1 MAQRN
6 IDFGA
11 FPDDPDAD
19 AIRSAF
25 EKVQLN
31 FTEVFAGLGD
41 QAVVS
46 VNKTAGAGIS
56 VNQPTGNVV
65 ITNKLACVQF
75 TSTTLSLTRDAPG
88 NGTAGGSATITDSTQ
103 TLYIDMP
110 NTVANISDVIV
121 SNSIQGNA
129 IIGNVSGDF
138 GYILANATSGNGNI
152 TANNITLTAALSA
165 ANVSGNGAGLSAIA
179 GANVTGTVP
188 SATTAGT
195 VTTIAQPNIT
205 SLGTL
210 TTLDVQSTVTAV
222 AFTANTGLFT
232 GDGGGLSN
240 IVSANLVGAVAFA
253 TTANAVAGANVSGAV
268 SFATTANAV
277 AGSNVSGAVSF
288 ATTANVVAGGN
299 VSGEVNFSAVANAV
313 AGANVSGTVALATLA
328 ADATSA
334 NAVAGANVSGEVTNA
349 ATANAVA
356 GGNVS
361 GAVSFAG
368 TANAVAGANVS
379 GEVTFAATAN
389 AVAGANVSGQVNF
402 ADTANAV
409 AGGNVSG
416 QVAFAGVA
424 NSVSGSNVSGAVAD
438 ATTSVTAGTITTAAQ
453 PNITSTGTLTSVAVT
468 GNTDSGNLNTT
479 GVVSATGNI
488 TGGNVL
494 GAGGV
499 FTYVSGDGANLTN
512 ISVSTGSYIENGTSN
527 ARVDASGPFR
537 VSVGGTANVLQV
549 NNSGTAVAVTGAL
562 SVSGGIDNNIN
573 FNSTSNLGPESNVTI
588 TGGVTGAFLKT
599 DGSGTLTWDTGTV
612 QPTQGTDTQII
623 FNDSG
628 AYAGNTGFT
637 YNKTT
642 GNLNAPGSI
651 IAAGGVSAGI
661 LGGSLTTTAQ
671 PNISSVGTLTSLI
684 LSGILNTNS
693 DIITNAG
700 NISISGG
707 TGTFKG
713 DGGGL
718 SNLPGSNVSIVP
730 TATLATF
737 ATTAN
742 AVAGANVSGT
752 VASATLAAD
761 ATSANAV
768 AGGNVSGAV
777 SFSAVANSVSG
788 ANVSGAVA
796 SATLAADA
804 TSANA
809 VAGANVSGAVS
820 FATTAN
826 LVAGGNVSGI
836 VASASLATFAS
847 TANAVAGANVSGT
860 VSSATSATTAT
871 TAGTVTTG
879 AQPNISSLGTLS
891 ALGVNG
897 IITASA
903 VVANTGLFTGDGG
916 GLSNVAAAN
925 ISGTVA
931 NATYAIQAGSSA
943 LALDIT
949 GAAQPNITSTGT
961 LTSLAVTGTISGGT
975 ITGTSGVFTT
985 VAGPLTTAAQP
996 NVTSL
1001 GTLSSL
1007 TVSGNITNQTH
1018 IIKDVSAVSGA
1029 GTNLAG
1035 ATALAGADIFS
1046 VTVPSNNNGVS
1057 LMSATQGLCIY
1068 VKNLSASNILKVYP
1082 ASGDNIDSSSGAMS
1096 IGPKG
1101 QIQFVAHSSSAWYT
1115 VGATY
1120 A

>member
-46 VNKTAGAGIS
+46 VNKTAGPGVYL
-56 VNQPTGNVV
+56 VNGSPVGNVV
-65 ITNKLACVQF
+65 LGANISCVQF
-75 TSTTLSLTRDAPG
+75 TTTTLSLSRDAPG
-88 NGTAGGSATITDSTQ
+88 NGSPGGSATITDSTQ

-152 TANNITLTAALSA
+152 TANNISLSNALSVTGNITA
-165 ANVSGNGAGLSAIA
+165 GNLNVSTGQITAGPVVAGNIY
-179 GANVTGTVP
+179 ANSGTVKG
-188 SATTAGT
+188 TTLDGSL
-195 VTTIAQPNIT
+195 VSGSQPNIVT
-205 SLGTL
+205 VGTL
-210 TTLDVQSTVTAV
+210 TGLDVQSTVTAV
-222 AFTANTGLFT
+222 AFTANTGLFS

-240 IVSANLVGAVAFA
+240 IIGANVSGEVTNAATANAVAGSNVSGAVSFA
-253 TTANAVAGANVSGAV
+253 TTANAVAGANVSGAVSFATTANSVAGANVSGEVTNAATANAVAGANVSGAV

-277 AGSNVSGAVSF
+277 AGANVTGEVPFAQVANSVVGSNVSGAVSF
-288 ATTANVVAGGN
+288 ATTAN
-299 VSGEVNFSAVANAV
+299 AV
-313 AGANVSGTVALATLA
+313 AGANVSGPVANATHA
-328 ADATSA
+328 TSADSA
-334 NAVAGANVSGEVTNA
+334 NAVAGANVT
-349 ATANAVA
+349 
-356 GGNVS
+356 
-361 GAVSFAG
+361 
-368 TANAVAGANVS
+368 

-389 AVAGANVSGQVNF
+389 AVAGANVSGQV
-402 ADTANAV
+402 
-409 AGGNVSG
+409 
-416 QVAFAGVA
+416 AFAGTANIVAGANVTGTVA
-424 NSVSGSNVSGAVAD
+424 NATYADTSGTVE
-438 ATTSVTAGTITTAAQ
+438 TAAQ

-512 ISVSTGSYIENGTSN
+512 ISVSTGSYIENGTSE

-537 VSVGGTANVLQV
+537 VTVGGTANVLQV
-549 NNSGTAVAVTGAL
+549 NNTGTEVTVTGSM

-573 FNSTSNLGPESNVTI
+573 FNSTSNLGPVGNVTV
-588 TGGVTGAFLKT
+588 TGGVSGAFLQT
-599 DGSGTLTWDTGTV
+599 DGAGTLTWDTGTV

-651 IAAGGVSAGI
+651 IAVGGVSAGI

-684 LSGILNTNS
+684 LSGTLNTNS

-700 NISISGG
+700 NIEISAG
-707 TGTFKG
+707 TGSFKG
-713 DGGGL
+713 NGAGL
-718 SNLPGSNVSIVP
+718 TNITGANVTGEVPFAQVANSVAGANVSGEVTNAATANAIAGANVSGAVSFATTANAVAGANVSGAVSSATTATTATTAGTVTTAAQPNITSVGSLSSLSVTGNVSAGNVSGTGGVFTYVSGDGANLSSIAGGNVSEVP
-730 TATLATF
+730 LATLATT

-752 VASATLAAD
+752 VAL
-761 ATSANAV
+761 
-768 AGGNVSGAV
+768 
-777 SFSAVANSVSG
+777 
-788 ANVSGAVA
+788 
-796 SATLAADA
+796 
-804 TSANA
+804 
-809 VAGANVSGAVS
+809 
-820 FATTAN
+820 
-826 LVAGGNVSGI
+826 
-836 VASASLATFAS
+836 
-847 TANAVAGANVSGT
+847 
-860 VSSATSATTAT
+860 AT
-871 TAGTVTTG
+871 TAGTVSTS
-879 AQPNISSLGTLS
+879 AQPNITSVGTMTV
-891 ALGVNG
+891 LGVNG
-897 IITASA
+897 IVTAQSFT
-903 VVANTGLFTGDGG
+903 ANTGLFNGDGG
-916 GLSNVAAAN
+916 GLSNIAGGNVTGA
-925 ISGTVA
+925 VA
-931 NATYAIQAGSSA
+931 NATYATSAGSAA

-949 GAAQPNITSTGT
+949 GATQPNIT
-961 LTSLAVTGTISGGT
+961 
-975 ITGTSGVFTT
+975 T
-985 VAGPLTTAAQP
+985 V
-996 NVTSL
+996 

-1007 TVSGNITNQTH
+1007 IVSGNITNQTH
-1018 IIKDVSAVSGA
+1018 IIKDVSTTTAA
-1029 GTNLAG
+1029 GTTQG
-1035 ATALAGADIFS
+1035 TATALSGADIFT
-1046 VTVPSNNNGVS
+1046 VTTPSNDNGVR
-1057 LMSATQGLCIY
+1057 LMSATAGLCIY
-1068 VKNLSASNILKVYP
+1068 IKNTSGSNTLKVYP
-1082 ASGDNIDSSSGAMS
+1082 GTSDAIDGNGTNGAMS
-1096 IGPKG
+1096 IGPLG
-1101 QIQFVAHSSSAWYT
+1101 QIQFVAHSASQWYT